1 MNTSCSTCKRP
12 ETTYRGRRLA
22 GPCGQVLGVKVT
34 VDGVR
39 LRRARSLAIRS
50 HSPCG
55 FEWGYSGAGAKQLA
69 LALLLDATDDVELSQ
84 RMYQWF
90 VWATV
95 WGWRDTWEITAGE
108 IFGWVD
114 RWEREER
121 EREERHSPIEPFVSR
136 LAAMS
141 NVVSS
146 TEGGEGHG

>member
-1 MNTSCSTCKRP
+1 
-12 ETTYRGRRLA
+12 
-22 GPCGQVLGVKVT
+22 
-34 VDGVR
+34 
-39 LRRARSLAIRS
+39 
-50 HSPCG
+50 
-55 FEWGYSGAGAKQLA
+55 
-69 LALLLDATDDVELSQ
+69 
-84 RMYQWF
+84 MYQWF